1 MSATAKRILFVD
13 DNVDFLSIIQSILGG
28 LAGPNWEIHTAA
40 NAGLA
45 LQVLQDREI
54 DLVVVD
60 VHMPVVDGFQFLSL
74 LQRKHPN
81 VAKAVMTSDVSE
93 AHRATCLSHGAE
105 AFLQKP
111 VLPQDWENI
120 FGKLSELARTQSEE
134 GFRGV
139 LRRVGLQD
147 VLQMECLSRNSSV
160 LEINAR
166 HVQGLIF
173 IEAGQIV
180 HAQVGERAGEE
191 AFNYLMALSGGEFN
205 LRAFC
210 EPPERTISEQW
221 EFLIMEAARK
231 RDEGGLEAAEGRPH
245 PGPLPWDGRGHDA
258 YPGAL
263 PSDGRGNGKPPPLA
277 DPFAS
282 PSTQFL
288 VKAPQPRAE
297 PAQRPEIAEFLILSS
312 QGDVLYRWQ
321 CEDINGRIG
330 FFEFL
335 SQRARQVTQ
344 GLPLGEF
351 ERFEVDGSKS
361 RAIAQLDADH
371 AFLVRTNLTELS
383 GA

>member
-1 MSATAKRILFVD
+1 MSAPLKRILFVD
-13 DNVDFLSIIQSILGG
+13 DNHDFLSIIQTILGG
-28 LAGPNWEIHTAA
+28 IAGEKWEVHTAP

-45 LQVLQDREI
+45 LQLLQSQQI

-74 LQRKHPN
+74 LNRKHPN
-81 VAKAVMTSDVSE
+81 LTKAVMTSDVSE

-105 AFLQKP
+105 LFLRKP
-111 VLPQDWENI
+111 VLPEDWQGI
-120 FGKLSELARTQSEE
+120 FAKLSELAGRTQAEE

-160 LEINAR
+160 LEIKAR
-166 HVQGLIF
+166 QVQGLVY

-180 HAQVGERAGEE
+180 HAEVGERAGEE

-205 LRAFC
+205 LKPFS
-210 EPPERTISEQW
+210 EPSQRTISAQW

-231 RDEGGLEAAEGRPH
+231 RDEDGGEIQEQAQEQVPDLEQMLGQVQKTPPRQ
-245 PGPLPWDGRGHDA
+245 PLP
-258 YPGAL
+258 
-263 PSDGRGNGKPPPLA
+263 
-277 DPFAS
+277 DPFIS
-282 PSTQFL
+282 PQTQFI
-288 VKAPQPRAE
+288 VKAPQPKVE
-297 PAQRPEIAEFLILSS
+297 PPQRPEIAEFVILSS
-312 QGDVLYRWQ
+312 QADVLYQWQ

-330 FFEFL
+330 FLEFL
-335 SQRARQVTQ
+335 SQRARQVAQ

-351 ERFEVDGSKS
+351 ERFEVHGSKS

-371 AFLVRTNLTELS
+371 AFLVRTNLTALTS
-383 GA
+383 GPQD